1 MKKNDFEVSIG
12 NASDKKI
19 KVPSLLFPQE
29 SVETLF
35 NIFHKILVLR
45 GWLDEVV
52 KPLRSTITLS
62 SIIS

>member
-35 NIFHKILVLR
+35 SIFHKILVLR

-52 KPLRSTITLS
+52 KPLR
-62 SIIS
+62 